1 MQMMTKSTR
10 PPSACGAEVE
20 STSGVCA
27 VCTCSSNVEDPELA
41 PGAVDI
47 TATLNDRT
55 LYPSN
60 DDGVPGPYE
69 YRRYS
74 QTRGL
79 RRFLKS
85 AKSWG
90 GPMIGV
96 YM

>member
-20 STSGVCA
+20 STSGVR
-27 VCTCSSNVEDPELA
+27 TCSNVEDPELA
-41 PGAVDI
+41 PGAVDT
-47 TATLNDRT
+47 TATSNDRT

-96 YM
+96 